1 MKIYIVL
8 FCAVLI
14 ANNQIKNTYAQTTNQ
29 PGSSSNRPGQNRQ
42 CEIINGLIT
51 FLTQHRNNIGCSNS
65 GTGSGNIDLIGGM
78 TTPRVLEA
86 LASGNNNVRSGSD
99 ESFEDNDSNGEN
111 DNLENVNNDN
121 NDDDEETKIGP
132 CIQIGPVQ
140 LCLGF

>member
-51 FLTQHRNNIGCSNS
+51 FLSQRRNNIGCSNS
-65 GTGSGNIDLIGGM
+65 GTGILSTDGLVASTAGGIGGGN
-78 TTPRVLEA
+78 TSTPRRFN
-86 LASGNNNVRSGSD
+86 SGESRNDKSD
-99 ESFEDNDSNGEN
+99 ESNEN
-111 DNLENVNNDN
+111 TD
-121 NDDDEETKIGP
+121 KRWK
-132 CIQIGPVQ
+132 
-140 LCLGF
+140 

>member
-14 ANNQIKNTYAQTTNQ
+14 ANNQITTTYAQTTNQ

-42 CEIINGLIT
+42 C
-51 FLTQHRNNIGCSNS
+51 
-65 GTGSGNIDLIGGM
+65 TGSGNIDLIGGM

-99 ESFEDNDSNGEN
+99 ESFEDIDSNAGKDDNAEN
-111 DNLENVNNDN
+111 FNNDN
-121 NDDDEETKIGP
+121 DEETKIEP
-132 CIQIGPVQ
+132 CIQIGPVKF
-140 LCLGF
+140 CLGF